1 MCLLITHEVRHWHT
15 LDHEL
20 DWSEKTTDLLSYPLC
35 LLWAMKRK
43 SDAFNFWSQVFID
56 LEIESVY
63 LLLMAEC
70 RQHVSHCVLCAL
82 SDVGI
87 SLSPVTGPKQ
97 RHRGLN
103 TNTKNTLPPGSR
115 RQVQAH
121 PFLRHLSSSFY
132 SIAPNS
138 RWKSQ
143 IKNQWN
149 SGPLTS

>member
-15 LDHEL
+15 LDHEV
-20 DWSEKTTDLLSYPLC
+20 DWLEKTTDLLSYPLC
-35 LLWAMKRK
+35 LLWAIKRK
-43 SDAFNFWSQVFID
+43 LDAFNFWSHVFID
-56 LEIESVY
+56 LASESIY

-70 RQHVSHCVLCAL
+70 RQRASHCVLCAL
-82 SDVGI
+82 SDVGT
-87 SLSPVTGPKQ
+87 SLSPVMGPKQ

-103 TNTKNTLPPGSR
+103 TNTKNTSPPGSL

-121 PFLRHLSSSFY
+121 PFLRHLSSCFY
-132 SIAPNS
+132 SIAPNG